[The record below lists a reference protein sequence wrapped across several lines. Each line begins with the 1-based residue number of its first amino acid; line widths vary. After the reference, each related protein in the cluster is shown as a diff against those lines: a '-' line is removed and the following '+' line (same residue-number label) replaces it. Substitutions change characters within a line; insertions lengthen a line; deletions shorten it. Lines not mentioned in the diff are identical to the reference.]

1 MQRIKEKLKQIKLP
15 INSGTLGLFI
25 SLLAVGYVASA
36 VQSPCLQAQAT
47 CAVGGESVFNENI
60 QIKGGTTYAATL
72 DASGITLDR
81 TITIPNASGT
91 ILLGGGLGA
100 SKVVA
105 TDVSGELTTTEIY
118 PLSIGT
124 SGEVLTVDATNTFLE
139 YSSITG
145 VPSLSVSK
153 SVSTDGTGALTT
165 NDVYPLTLTGDSVA
179 KTDVS
184 GNLTTG
190 TVDLDEISGGAAST
204 NDEIKFNGVNWES
217 FTPSG
222 GGDYSLI
229 DSGAVQNPTGNAD
242 EFLVCW
248 GSVLDA
254 TKTYKLV
261 LWGGSGN
268 LPSGQT
274 SYLVYLRPGKDDCS
288 TGTRTEW
295 DSSPNGNYNAL
306 YNGRIHSSA
315 TSRSQD
321 VDLCYILQGNDPN
334 TSTTYS
340 ANVGGTF
347 NLRQNGSVSSSNT
360 DRGIRIGFD
369 VMAQMYMH
377 PSGSNGGIQRGS
389 GFCNWDNDLLFS
401 DITHFYGSL
410 DVDSAGTQQLYDK
423 YWALYETGSQ

>member
-1 MQRIKEKLKQIKLP
+1 MQRIKEKLKQIQLP

-72 DASGITLDR
+72 DASGITSDR

-124 SGEVLTVDATNTFLE
+124 SGEVLTVDATNSFLE

-153 SVSTDGTGALTT
+153 SVSTDGTGTLTT

-190 TVDLDEISGGAAST
+190 TVDLDEISVGAAST
-204 NDEIKFNGVNWES
+204 NDEIRLGSSGSWES

-222 GGDYSLI
+222 GGVYTLI
-229 DSGAVQNPTGNAD
+229 DSGNLIANSSDSAEVLTCWYGN
-242 EFLVCW
+242 
-248 GSVLDA
+248 VLDG
-254 TKTYKLV
+254 TKRYKLIFDGGTGWNV
-261 LWGGSGN
+261 GGSGYR
-268 LPSGQT
+268 LDYEPIEG
-274 SYLVYLRPGKDDCS
+274 DCS
-288 TGTRTEW
+288 TGTKNDWESNSYYQSQGRSEGSYSGNTGPFNYLNVSKCYINLGSNSATNRANNTQGYLSFSAF
-295 DSSPNGNYNAL
+295 DNGNGYGL
-306 YNGRIHSSA
+306 WSEG
-315 TSRSQD
+315 
-321 VDLCYILQGNDPN
+321 
-334 TSTTYS
+334 
-340 ANVGGTF
+340 
-347 NLRQNGSVSSSNT
+347 SSN
-360 DRGIRIGFD
+360 GILAD
-369 VMAQMYMH
+369 
-377 PSGSNGGIQRGS
+377 GS
-389 GFCNWDNDLLFS
+389 GNVIGQQFS
-401 DITHFYGSL
+401 DFGCIVMQNSSYNNPFADITGFQWYFEGGNG
-410 DVDSAGTQQLYDK
+410 VSAPLTRS
-423 YWALYETGSQ
+423 WALYEISY